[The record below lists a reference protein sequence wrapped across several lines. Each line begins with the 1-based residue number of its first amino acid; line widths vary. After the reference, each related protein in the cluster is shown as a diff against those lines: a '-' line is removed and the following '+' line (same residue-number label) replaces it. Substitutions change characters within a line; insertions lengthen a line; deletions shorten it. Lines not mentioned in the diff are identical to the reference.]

1 MMRLMKL
8 RHLQLMT
15 SDTLKW
21 LDSINKKSVFENT
34 VERILKR
41 TKI

>member
-15 SDTLKW
+15 SNTLKW
-21 LDSINKKSVFENT
+21 LDSLNGKSGIENE
-34 VERILKR
+34 VVRILKR